1 MIIYP
6 KTYFN
11 SIKDIDLKFLKKNDL
26 KGLLLDVDNTII
38 DYNKNI
44 LEGAEIWVKELKKNG
59 IKLCILSNSNKINK
73 VEMVAKKLNIPFI
86 FFAKK
91 PLKSGF
97 KKGAKILRIRK

>member
-11 SIKDIDLKFLKKNDL
+11 SIKDIDLEFLKKNNL
-26 KGLLLDVDNTII
+26 KGLLLDVDNTLI
-38 DYNKNI
+38 DYDKNI
-44 LEGAEIWVKELKKNG
+44 LKGAENWAKYLKEKG
-59 IKLCILSNSNKINK
+59 IKLCILSNSNKIK
-73 VEMVAKKLNIPFI
+73 KIEMVAKKLNIPFI